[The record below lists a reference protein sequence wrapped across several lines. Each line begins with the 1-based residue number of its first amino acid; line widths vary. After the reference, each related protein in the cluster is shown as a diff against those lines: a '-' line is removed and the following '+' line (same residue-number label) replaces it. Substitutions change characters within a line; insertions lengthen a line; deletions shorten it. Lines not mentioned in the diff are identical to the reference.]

1 MKINIS
7 VFVELCTVF
16 RGTVGSIILTI
27 RRWLRILLCAAAAI
41 SGNLARW
48 QSTFSTLVHLGPGVL
63 SFIGQSVGAG
73 WTSKARCQPRC
84 SKPPVKRRETVSI
97 VEAAEA
103 GEGAASAPGSL
114 ILASALIGCLI
125 LASRLI
131 GGRRR
136 GGHLLQSEHESPS
149 PQVP

>member
-1 MKINIS
+1 M
-7 VFVELCTVF
+7 
-16 RGTVGSIILTI
+16 GSIILTI

-41 SGNLARW
+41 SGNLAKW
-48 QSTFSTLVHLGPGVL
+48 QFTLSTLVHLSPPSPPWSTLVPLGPGVL

-114 ILASALIGCLI
+114 ILASTLIGCLI

-136 GGHLLQSEHESPS
+136 GGHLLQSEQESPS

>member
-1 MKINIS
+1 M
-7 VFVELCTVF
+7 
-16 RGTVGSIILTI
+16 GSIILTI
-27 RRWLRILLCAAAAI
+27 RRWLRILLCHAAAI

-48 QSTFSTLVHLGPGVL
+48 QSTFSTLVDLVHLVHLGPRGIVFYW
-63 SFIGQSVGAG
+63 SKWGRAG

-136 GGHLLQSEHESPS
+136 GGHLLQSEQESPS